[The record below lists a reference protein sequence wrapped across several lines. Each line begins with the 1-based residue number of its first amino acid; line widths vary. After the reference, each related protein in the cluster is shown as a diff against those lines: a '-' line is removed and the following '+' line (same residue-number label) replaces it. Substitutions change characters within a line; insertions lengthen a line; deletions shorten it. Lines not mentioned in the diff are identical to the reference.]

1 MAAHFT
7 RVRAWTLC
15 LGLAVVIIGGASC
28 SGVGSASPG
37 AGVTTGFLTYW
48 DGSPGSGAFNPTVLF
63 DPSQPTAP
71 QFTGNRFFRFRATF
85 RNDNIQNRSQQYDG
99 LVVAIT
105 TGT

>member
-1 MAAHFT
+1 MVAHFP

-15 LGLAVVIIGGASC
+15 LGLAVAIIGGASC
-28 SGVGSASPG
+28 SGGGSASPG

>member
-1 MAAHFT
+1 MVAHFT

-15 LGLAVVIIGGASC
+15 LGLAVAIIGGASC
-28 SGVGSASPG
+28 SGGGSASPG